1 MPIIFYPDDLK
12 ITHIKRCD
20 NSIFRINFKV
30 KENSDSKNGKCAYST
45 YSIQEEL
52 GNSSIKTL
60 SKLENNHWKIEAK
73 VNDNSKKLS
82 VSCIDERQ
90 KARIMQR
97 IVSKSK
103 RKGYEQKK
111 KSYLKT
117 IRTIPYNQ
125 LNMEDFAKLLN
136 YFFSYESERSRY
148 LNNVKNSLENSISSI
163 VELCE
168 GLKEY
173 KASTAI
179 NDLLAVTENLKNIIN
194 NKANWETGKEI

>member
-20 NSIFRINFKV
+20 NSIYRINFKV
-30 KENSDSKNGKCAYST
+30 KENSDSKNDKYAYST

-73 VNDNSKKLS
+73 VNDNGKKLS
-82 VSCIDERQ
+82 VSCIDEKQ
-90 KARIMQR
+90 KSRIMQM
-97 IVSKSK
+97 IVSKSR
-103 RKGYEQKK
+103 RKDYEQKK
-111 KSYLKT
+111 KLYLKT
-117 IRTIPYNQ
+117 IRTIPYSQ
-125 LNMEDFAKLLN
+125 LDMEDFAKLLN

-148 LNNVKNSLENSISSI
+148 LNKVKNSLESSVSSI
-163 VELCE
+163 TELCK

-173 KASTAI
+173 KASAAV
-179 NDLLAVTENLKNIIN
+179 NDLLSITESLKNVIE
-194 NKANWETGKEI
+194 NKANWEAEK

>member
-30 KENSDSKNGKCAYST
+30 KENSDSKNNKCAYST

-60 SKLENNHWKIEAK
+60 SKLENNHWKIKAK
-73 VNDNSKKLS
+73 VNDNNKKLL

-103 RKGYEQKK
+103 RKDYEQKK

-117 IRTIPYNQ
+117 IRTIPYSQ
-125 LNMEDFAKLLN
+125 LNIEDFAKLLN

-148 LNNVKNSLENSISSI
+148 LNKVKNSLESSVSSI
-163 VELCE
+163 TELCK

-173 KASTAI
+173 KASAAV
-179 NDLLAVTENLKNIIN
+179 NDLLSITESLKNVIE
-194 NKANWETGKEI
+194 NKANWEAEK